1 MAIAL
6 SSKSQ
11 GKDKPGTMVT
21 ARSADSGGEV
31 SNLSFGGSY
40 SQAFNNAVHNAVEAC
55 LCMVV
60 AAGTAMRMR
69 AIFRRP
75 PSRLPT
81 LSGKS
86 MPPIPNLASSIRES
100 V

>member
-1 MAIAL
+1 MSL
-6 SSKSQ
+6 
-11 GKDKPGTMVT
+11 
-21 ARSADSGGEV
+21 
-31 SNLSFGGSY
+31 GGSY
-40 SQAFNNAVHNAVEAC
+40 SQAFSTAVHNAVEAY

-69 AIFRRP
+69 AIFRRL
-75 PSRLPT
+75 PSRLTT

-86 MPPIPNLASSIRES
+86 MPPIPNLASPTRES